1 MNWRHIHKLDILAV
15 YPIYV
20 GAFSY
25 ILHTE
30 LANLLHGFP
39 GETSTLIAQVQVPES
54 RMEAK
59 AYPSPHKKESI
70 VKKL

>member
-25 ILHTE
+25 QLHTE
-30 LANLLHGFP
+30 LATRLHGFP
-39 GETSTLIAQVQVPES
+39 GARRESTLIAQVQVPES

-59 AYPSPHKKESI
+59 AYPSPHKKES
-70 VKKL
+70 